1 MLSTRLVFGFSMVGA
16 LLLVLCLDEWFA
28 PWFPVWFILALIV
41 MGSASLELVALL
53 GETTIRPSGNT
64 VFAGV
69 MTLVVANW
77 APHVM
82 SHFHNTSKHGE
93 PLGGYDPLGPVN
105 DLGWPFLAFVSVV
118 MGAFVVQS
126 LQPQKPGE
134 TIAKIAGSA
143 FAVAYVGL
151 LGSFIIQLRWFN
163 GPYHGILPLAFLVAS
178 SKGAD
183 TGAYTVGRIAGRHK
197 LWPRISPNKTIEG
210 AFGGLLFGVAAA
222 LITAAVARYL
232 LRVPT
237 LDWAAAAGFGVIV
250 SSAAQFGDLMESLI
264 KRECARK
271 DASAAVPGFGGV
283 LDVIDSL
290 LFAAPVAFAY
300 WLAFGP

>member
-28 PWFPVWFILALIV
+28 PWFPVWFLLALLV
-41 MGSASLELVALL
+41 MGSSALELVALF
-53 GETTIRPSGNT
+53 GDTRIKASGNT

-69 MTLVVANW
+69 LALVVANW
-77 APHVM
+77 APHLTRHWLTTTRP
-82 SHFHNTSKHGE
+82 SHHLIYE
-93 PLGGYDPLGPVN
+93 PLSPVD
-105 DLGWPFLAFVSVV
+105 DLGWPLLAFVGVL
-118 MGAFVVQS
+118 MGAFLVQS
-126 LQPQKPGE
+126 AQKHKPGE
-134 TIAKIAGSA
+134 TIATIAGSI
-143 FAVAYVGL
+143 FAVAYLGL
-151 LGSFIIQLRWFN
+151 LGSFIIQMRWFH

-210 AFGGLLFGVAAA
+210 AIGGLGFGVVAA

-232 LRVPT
+232 LQVPT
-237 LDWAAAAGFGVIV
+237 LSWGAAAGFGVIV
-250 SSAAQFGDLMESLI
+250 SSAAQLGDLMESMI
-264 KRECARK
+264 KRDCSRK